1 MPTSKLITMAT
12 ATGSDDITN
21 NTAAPKPF
29 SGPASGPKGPKSESL
44 PPPIS
49 WQPPL
54 LIALI
59 KITIIWPAQSAID
72 GVGNSRFAFL
82 SANVLLL
89 PFTFQFGRPRL
100 FLAREP
106 QSAARWRFEEKLK
119 IISISV
125 VKFFTLDGV
134 DNAGGFLLILTL
146 DEDQCWSVTQKYGEN
161 EMFANRVADPLHLHN
176 EMRELLKSTECCAD
190 LN

>member
-1 MPTSKLITMAT
+1 MCWRGRWWEKCCRKGQLGVFTAGRWLSLGKRRCRPPPWQHERHLIMPTSKLITMAT

-29 SGPASGPKGPKSESL
+29 RATAPTSQGPKSESL

-82 SANVLLL
+82 SADVLLL
-89 PFTFQFGRPRL
+89 PLTFQFGRPCVRL
-100 FLAREP
+100 FLARERRP
-106 QSAARWRFEEKLK
+106 
-119 IISISV
+119 
-125 VKFFTLDGV
+125 LDGV
-134 DNAGGFLLILTL
+134 GLFFFFK
-146 DEDQCWSVTQKYGEN
+146 KYWN
-161 EMFANRVADPLHLHN
+161 
-176 EMRELLKSTECCAD
+176 STF
-190 LN
+190 